1 MATSV
6 EEVADRLQG
15 VFLGT
20 PERLARSSG
29 FVQRS
34 SKVTGPAFVQGLTFG
49 WLNNPHATLEELAQ
63 SMGNVGVNVSPQGL
77 DKRFTPQ
84 AARLLLGVLED
95 AVNRVVTSNPVAVP
109 IFRRFAG
116 GVALLDATWVT
127 LPDALAD
134 IWRGCATHL
143 PNGGRAVIKL
153 QVQIN
158 LLTGQLTG
166 PMLEPGRA
174 SDHRSKLQHAPLA
187 PGTLRLA
194 DLGYF
199 CLRRFAELS
208 RQGVYWLSRLEYG
221 VKLYDAAGTE
231 WSVADF
237 LRQRQATELDVLIA
251 VGRKDPLPC
260 RLLAKRVPPEVAA
273 KRRKRLREKAVRKG
287 RRVSQERW
295 ELAAWTVYIT
305 NVPIEKLSLKEAL
318 VLGRCRWQIEL
329 LFKLWKN
336 EGHIDESRSAK
347 PWRILCEVY
356 AKLLGMVVQH
366 WLLLVS
372 CWSHADRSLVKAS
385 RAVRASAL
393 LLAKRL
399 QLGYLV
405 CATLES
411 LQVWLAV
418 GSRINKRRKDPPTFQ
433 LLSRLSKAG

>member
-1 MATSV
+1 
-6 EEVADRLQG
+6 
-15 VFLGT
+15 
-20 PERLARSSG
+20 
-29 FVQRS
+29 
-34 SKVTGPAFVQGLTFG
+34 
-49 WLNNPHATLEELAQ
+49 
-63 SMGNVGVNVSPQGL
+63 
-77 DKRFTPQ
+77 
-84 AARLLLGVLED
+84 
-95 AVNRVVTSNPVAVP
+95 
-109 IFRRFAG
+109 
-116 GVALLDATWVT
+116 
-127 LPDALAD
+127 
-134 IWRGCATHL
+134 
-143 PNGGRAVIKL
+143 
-153 QVQIN
+153 
-158 LLTGQLTG
+158 
-166 PMLEPGRA
+166 
-174 SDHRSKLQHAPLA
+174 LA
-187 PGTLRLA
+187 PRTLRLA

-199 CLRRFAELS
+199 CLERFAELG
-208 RQGVYWLSRLEYG
+208 RQGVYWLSRLELG

-231 WSVADF
+231 WSVAEF
-237 LRQRQATELDVLIA
+237 LRQQASAEVDVLVA
-251 VGRKDPLPC
+251 AGQKDCLPC

-273 KRRKRLREKAVRKG
+273 KRRQRLREKAIRKG

-305 NVPIEKLSLKEAL
+305 NVPAAMLSLKEAL

-372 CWSHADRSLVKAS
+372 VWSYSVRSLVKAS
-385 RAVRASAL
+385 RAVRTHAL

-405 CATLES
+405 CATIES
-411 LQVWLAV
+411 LQVCLAV